1 MWFVMQPADGAAT
14 SSDTSIYYR
23 AGTYRAGLVLAIA
36 AGALTGL
43 GLTLLAPDTQR
54 EPELARLLH
63 GMVLI
68 KALIGLAVAALVWWR
83 MGRPLSG
90 TLAMRYGVSL
100 AVTFAAAGWLWG
112 LTLVPLGSLV
122 FYGGLGAVAL
132 SARRDP
138 LLSRAH
144 PNQA

>member
-1 MWFVMQPADGAAT
+1 MWFVMQPADAAAT
-14 SSDTSIYYR
+14 TSDTSIHYR
-23 AGTYRAGLVLAIA
+23 AGTYRAGLALAIA

-43 GLTLLAPDTQR
+43 SLTLFAPDTQR
-54 EPELARLLH
+54 EPELTRLLH

-68 KALIGLAVAALVWWR
+68 KGLIGLAVAALVWWR

-90 TLAMRYGVSL
+90 TLAMRYGASL
-100 AVTFAAAGWLWG
+100 AVAFAAAGWLWG

-144 PNQA
+144 ADQA